1 MKRIYLSGPMT
12 GFPDL
17 NFPAFN
23 RMAANLRS
31 AGHLVINPAEID
43 HVSDEWADCLRLD
56 IIHLM
61 ECGSVA
67 LLPGWESSKGALLE
81 VHIARALGMPVV
93 NAHDLV
99 SMEIAG

>member
-1 MKRIYLSGPMT
+1 MKRIYIRGPMT

-23 RMAANLRS
+23 NMAAKLRAS
-31 AGHLVINPAEID
+31 GHQVINPAEIE
-43 HVSDEWADCLRLD
+43 HVSDEWVDCLRLD

-81 VHIARALGMPVV
+81 VHIARALGMTVV

-99 SMEIAG
+99 SMEIA